1 MTFHR
6 GYPHTLL
13 LTLYM
18 YSIKLSTTYCMTF
31 DLVYLYP
38 LHLTLYS
45 TVGYPQHLTFGQG
58 YPNALHLTLYIKLST
73 TYCMTFD
80 LGFLYS
86 LHLTLELD
94 LSTTTE

>member
-1 MTFHR
+1 
-6 GYPHTLL
+6 
-13 LTLYM
+13 
-18 YSIKLSTTYCMTF
+18 MTF

-58 YPNALHLTLYIKLST
+58 YPNALHLTL
-73 TYCMTFD
+73 
-80 LGFLYS
+80 
-86 LHLTLELD
+86 ELD